1 MKINIE
7 LLPVTLIEATA
18 IPELTALNELS
29 QVTLVTVVGDV
40 DTNTAPL
47 VQEQIIPLA
56 QAGIR
61 IILEMSKVPYM
72 SSAGLRML
80 LTLYRQISTQGGQI
94 ILVGLSEDIRDTMS
108 ITGFL
113 DFFKTADTLDQ
124 ALETLNVKVQVTPA

>member
-7 LLPVTLIEATA
+7 LLPVRLIEATA
-18 IPELTALNELS
+18 IPESIALNELS
-29 QVTLVTVVGDV
+29 QVTLVTVIGDV

-47 VQEQIIPLA
+47 VQEQTIPLA
-56 QAGIR
+56 QAGNQ
-61 IILEMSKVPYM
+61 IILEMSKVTYM

-80 LTLYRQISTQGGQI
+80 LTLYRQISAQGGQI
-94 ILVGLSEDIRDTMS
+94 ILVGLSEEIRDTMS

-124 ALETLNVKVQVTPA
+124 ALEALNVKVQVTPA